1 MGGATS
7 DSSIHG
13 GSQAKT
19 YWPLK
24 PVRHAERRGF
34 CNTAQSPRRTQT
46 ATSCDLT
53 DRESMLLPAHYSSL
67 RVLMGLGGKGHCKA
81 ELEV

>member
-24 PVRHAERRGF
+24 PVGHAERRGF
-34 CNTAQSPRRTQT
+34 VTQ
-46 ATSCDLT
+46 LNLQGEL
-53 DRESMLLPAHYSSL
+53 RLPHL
-67 RVLMGLGGKGHCKA
+67 VT
-81 ELEV
+81 